1 MNQDFSG
8 IFLYSFIVLI
18 IIVLAVARSRSV
30 LLIWSQGEK
39 SHFCAMLLTCLLI
52 FDLTRKLVNWQFR
65 IPQQFPIITIYRNIV
80 FDTTLH
86 NTASAPALQEKEE
99 GRPIT
104 WTEGFSSSV
113 IINFFFYLQFRGPL
127 LYIKK
132 YLNYAT
138 MGDSQTWTPIIFC
151 SVTIYFTIY

>member
-18 IIVLAVARSRSV
+18 IIVLSVARSRSV

-80 FDTTLH
+80 FDTTPH
-86 NTASAPALQEKEE
+86 SQCTCPARKR
-99 GRPIT
+99 GGKTDNMDRR
-104 WTEGFSSSV
+104 FF
-113 IINFFFYLQFRGPL
+113 FFFYLQFRGPL
-127 LYIKK
+127 FIYR
-132 YLNYAT
+132 N
-138 MGDSQTWTPIIFC
+138 TWITRQWGILKLELL
-151 SVTIYFTIY
+151 